1 MADQTLKDFTSD
13 LESGER
19 SASRGNLGDSA
30 AAAARDLRD
39 KAADVAG
46 ASAEQLKQHAGNIAD
61 QASELG
67 REAAGR
73 LKDKVDERRGMG
85 ADYVSNLAEIV
96 RRAAGEFDQELPFA
110 ATYIRKAASQVDE
123 VSEALRRGDLREIV
137 DNAQEFARRQ
147 PTAFFGLSLLAGF
160 GIVRF
165 LKSSA
170 GSSAG
175 TAEERTNMT
184 AGRGGSMSRGEGV
197 NYAADMG
204 GYGDG
209 LAR

>member
-1 MADQTLKDFTSD
+1 MAEQTLKDFTSG
-13 LESGER
+13 LESGEHP
-19 SASRGNLGDSA
+19 ASRGNVGDSA
-30 AAAARDLRD
+30 AAAARDLKD

-67 REAAGR
+67 RETAER

-85 ADYVSNLAEIV
+85 ADYVSNLADTI
-96 RRAAGEFDQELPFA
+96 RRAAGEFDRELPVA
-110 ATYIRKAASQVDE
+110 ATYIRKAASQVDD

-137 DNAQEFARRQ
+137 DNAQDFARRQ

-170 GSSAG
+170 G
-175 TAEERTNMT
+175 TAEGRTSM
-184 AGRGGSMSRGEGV
+184 AAERGGSMRRDDGV